1 MAKIEI
7 LQDIQIKKAK
17 PQEKEYFLNDGGGLR
32 LLVKENGSKIWQ
44 FRYTL
49 NGQRKKTSFKTY
61 PTVTLKEART
71 KRQEYQ
77 TLINSG
83 IDPINNAK
91 QIKEENTIDI
101 NGMFLNV
108 ADEWLNKEALRT
120 KENTHKNKLRVFTK
134 DINPFFKDKHIKE
147 IEVKDIVKIIELK
160 QLQAHEVASD
170 IFTHLDNLFRYAVL
184 RNYCDR
190 NILADIRKSDIIKPK
205 PVKHFSKITD
215 KNILKE
221 LVESIYNYN
230 GGYSLR
236 NALKTVLHIPLRAEN
251 LCNLK
256 WSYIDFDKKLLTIPR
271 ELMKISD
278 TNFDDFKMPLTDEV
292 INILKEQQLFTSH
305 QEWIFLGTN
314 NRDPINNESPNR
326 ALQRMGFNDDKKG
339 RKIRLHG
346 FRGTFRSL
354 IETLDIDNKFSFEVK
369 ERALDHQEKSK
380 VVRAYAHKSDYIN
393 QLIPLMNFW
402 SDFVL
407 NLKNNKD

>member
-1 MAKIEI
+1 MASINLLTDKEI
-7 LQDIQIKKAK
+7 KQAK
-17 PQEKEYFLNDGGGLR
+17 PKDENYSFNDGGGLR
-32 LLVKENGSKIWQ
+32 LLVKINSSKVWQ
-44 FRYTL
+44 FRYTF
-49 NGQRKKTSFKTY
+49 NGKRKETTFKTY
-61 PTVTLKEART
+61 PTVSLQEARSRR
-71 KRQEYQ
+71 KEYQ
-77 TLINSG
+77 ELINKG
-83 IDPINNAK
+83 IDPIEHFNT
-91 QIKEENTIDI
+91 IKEENIIDT

-108 ADEWLNKEALRT
+108 ATEWLNKEALRT
-120 KENTHKNKLRVFTK
+120 KESTHKNKLRVFTK

-147 IEVKDIVKIIELK
+147 IEIKDIVKIIELK

-184 RNYCDR
+184 RNYCER

-215 KNILKE
+215 INILKE

-230 GGYSLR
+230 GGHSLR
-236 NALKTVLHIPLRAEN
+236 NALKLILHIPLRAEN
-251 LCNLK
+251 LCKLK
-256 WSYIDFDKKLLTIPR
+256 WSYIDFDKQLLTIPR
-271 ELMKISD
+271 ELMKITD
-278 TNFDDFKMPLTDEV
+278 INFDDFKMPLTDEV
-292 INILKEQQLFTSH
+292 MKILKEQHIFTSY

-314 NRDPINNESPNR
+314 NSKPINNESPNR

-354 IETLDIDNKFSFEVK
+354 IETLDIDNKFGFEVK

-380 VVRAYAHKSDYIN
+380 VVRAYANKSDYIN

-402 SDFVL
+402 SDFIL
-407 NLKNNKD
+407 SLKNG

>member
-1 MAKIEI
+1 MPKIEL

-17 PQEKEYFLNDGGGLR
+17 PLEKEYFLNDGGGLR
-32 LLVKENGSKIWQ
+32 LLIKENGAKIWQ

-83 IDPINNAK
+83 IDPINHIK
-91 QIKEENTIDI
+91 QIKEENILDI

-108 ADEWLNKEALRT
+108 ANEWLDKESERT
-120 KENTHKNKLRVFTK
+120 KESTHKNKLRAFEK
-134 DINPFFKDKHIKE
+134 DIFPFLKNKHIKE
-147 IEVKDIVKIIELK
+147 IVIKDIINIIEKK
-160 QLQAHEVASD
+160 QLQAHEVATN
-170 IFTHLDNLFRYAVL
+170 IFTYMDNLFRYAVL
-184 RNYCDR
+184 KDYCER
-190 NILADIRKSDIIKPK
+190 NILADIKRSDIIRAK

-215 KNILKE
+215 PYILKE
-221 LVESIYNYN
+221 LIESIYNYN

-236 NALKTVLHIPLRAEN
+236 NALKLVLHIPLRAEN

-256 WSYIDFDKKLLTIPR
+256 WEYINFDKKLLTIPR
-271 ELMKISD
+271 ELMKVKD
-278 TNFDDFKMPLTDEV
+278 LNFDDFKMPLTDEV
-292 INILKEQQLFTSH
+292 INILKEQQLFTYH

-339 RKIRLHG
+339 KKIRLHG
-346 FRGTFRSL
+346 FRGTFRSM
-354 IETLDIDNKFSFEVK
+354 IETLDIENKFSFEVK
-369 ERALDHQEKSK
+369 ERALDHQENSK

-402 SDFVL
+402 SDYIL
-407 NLKNNKD
+407 SLKN

>member
-1 MAKIEI
+1 MASINLLTDKEI
-7 LQDIQIKKAK
+7 KQAK
-17 PQEKEYFLNDGGGLR
+17 PKDENYSFNDGGGLR
-32 LLVKENGSKIWQ
+32 LLVKINGSKIWQ
-44 FRYTL
+44 FKYTF
-49 NGQRKKTSFKTY
+49 NSKRRETTFKTY
-61 PTVTLKEART
+61 PTVSLQEART
-71 KRQEYQ
+71 KRREYQ
-77 TLINSG
+77 ELINKG
-83 IDPINNAK
+83 IDPIEYFK
-91 QIKEENTIDI
+91 TIKEENIIDT

-108 ADEWLNKEALRT
+108 ATEWLNKEALRT
-120 KENTHKNKLRVFTK
+120 KESTHKNKLRVFTK

-184 RNYCDR
+184 RNYCER

-215 KNILKE
+215 TNILKE

-230 GGYSLR
+230 GSHSLR
-236 NALKTVLHIPLRAEN
+236 NALKLVLHIPLRAEN

-256 WSYIDFDKKLLTIPR
+256 WAYIDYDKKLLTIPR

-278 TNFDDFKMPLTDEV
+278 INFDDFKMPLTDEV

-346 FRGTFRSL
+346 FRGTFRSV

-380 VVRAYAHKSDYIN
+380 VVRAYAHKSDYLN

-402 SDFVL
+402 SDYI
-407 NLKNNKD
+407 LKLRNE

>member
-1 MAKIEI
+1 MAQMEL
-7 LQDIQIKKAK
+7 LQDIQIRKAK
-17 PQEKEYFLNDGGGLR
+17 GQDNIYYLNDGGGLR
-32 LLVKENGSKIWQ
+32 LKITPTNSKIWE
-44 FRYTL
+44 FRYTF
-49 NGQRKKTSFKTY
+49 NGKSRKTTFKTY

-83 IDPINNAK
+83 SDPINHIK
-91 QIKEENTIDI
+91 QIKEENIFDK
-101 NGMFLNV
+101 NGMFINI
-108 ADEWLNKEALRT
+108 ANEWLDKESERT
-120 KENTHKNKLRVFTK
+120 KESTHKNKLRAFEK
-134 DINPFFKDKHIKE
+134 DINPFLKNKHIKE
-147 IEVKDIVKIIELK
+147 IAIKDIVNIIEKK
-160 QLQAHEVASD
+160 QLQAHEVATN
-170 IFTHLDNLFRYAVL
+170 IFTYLDNLFRYAVL
-184 RNYCDR
+184 KNYCER
-190 NILADIRKSDIIKPK
+190 NILADIKRTDIIRAK

-215 KNILKE
+215 PDILKE
-221 LVESIYNYN
+221 LIESIYNYN

-236 NALKTVLHIPLRAEN
+236 NALKFVLHIPLRAEN

-271 ELMKISD
+271 ELMKVKD
-278 TNFDDFKMPLTDEV
+278 LNFDDFKMPLTDEV

-346 FRGTFRSL
+346 FRGTFRSM
-354 IETLDIDNKFSFEVK
+354 IETLDIENKFSFEVK
-369 ERALDHQEKSK
+369 ERALDHQENSK
-380 VVRAYAHKSDYIN
+380 VVRAYAHKSDYVQ

-402 SDFVL
+402 SDYIL
-407 NLKNNKD
+407 ILKN

>member
-1 MAKIEI
+1 MAQMEL
-7 LQDIQIKKAK
+7 LQDIQIRKAK
-17 PQEKEYFLNDGGGLR
+17 GQDNIYYLNDGGGLR
-32 LLVKENGSKIWQ
+32 LKITPTNSKIWE
-44 FRYTL
+44 FRYTF
-49 NGQRKKTSFKTY
+49 NGKSRKTTFKTY

-83 IDPINNAK
+83 SDPINHIK
-91 QIKEENTIDI
+91 QVKEENTLDI
-101 NGMFLNV
+101 NGMFINI
-108 ADEWLNKEALRT
+108 ANEWLDKESERT
-120 KENTHKNKLRVFTK
+120 KESTHKNKLRAFEK
-134 DINPFFKDKHIKE
+134 DINPFLKNKHIKE
-147 IEVKDIVKIIELK
+147 IAIKDIVNIIEKK
-160 QLQAHEVASD
+160 QLQAHEVATN
-170 IFTHLDNLFRYAVL
+170 IFTYLDNLFRYAVL
-184 RNYCDR
+184 KNYCER
-190 NILADIRKSDIIKPK
+190 NILADIKRTDIIRAK

-215 KNILKE
+215 PDILKE
-221 LVESIYNYN
+221 LIVSIYNYN

-236 NALKTVLHIPLRAEN
+236 NALKFVLHIPLRAEN

-271 ELMKISD
+271 ELMKVKD
-278 TNFDDFKMPLTDEV
+278 LNFDDFKMPLTEEV

-346 FRGTFRSL
+346 FRGTFRSM
-354 IETLDIDNKFSFEVK
+354 IETLDIENKFSFEVK
-369 ERALDHQEKSK
+369 ERALDHQENSK
-380 VVRAYAHKSDYIN
+380 VVRAYAHKSDYVQ

-402 SDFVL
+402 SDYIL
-407 NLKNNKD
+407 ILKN

>member
-17 PQEKEYFLNDGGGLR
+17 PKEKEYFLNDGGGLR

-61 PTVTLKEART
+61 PTVSLKEART

-83 IDPINNAK
+83 IDPIDNAK
-91 QIKEENTIDI
+91 QIKEENIIDA

-108 ADEWLNKEALRT
+108 ASEWLNKEAERT
-120 KENTHKNKLRVFTK
+120 KESTHKNKLRAFTK

-170 IFTHLDNLFRYAVL
+170 IFTYLDNLFRYAVL
-184 RNYCDR
+184 RSYCER
-190 NILADIRKSDIIKPK
+190 NILADIRKSDIIRPK

-215 KNILKE
+215 TNILKE

-230 GGYSLR
+230 GGHSLR
-236 NALKTVLHIPLRAEN
+236 NALKLVLHIPLRAEN

-256 WSYIDFDKKLLTIPR
+256 WSYIDYDKKLLTIPR

-278 TNFDDFKMPLTDEV
+278 SNFDDFKMPLTDEV

-346 FRGTFRSL
+346 FRGTFRSM
-354 IETLDIDNKFSFEVK
+354 IETLDIDNKFSFEAK

-402 SDFVL
+402 TNYILSL
-407 NLKNNKD
+407 NKK

>member
-1 MAKIEI
+1 MAKIEL

-17 PQEKEYFLNDGGGLR
+17 AQEKEYFLNDGGGLR
-32 LLVKENGSKIWQ
+32 LRITPTGDKVWE

-49 NGQRKKTSFKTY
+49 NGLRKKTSFKTY

-71 KRQEYQ
+71 KKQGYQ

-91 QIKEENTIDI
+91 QIKEENIIDT

-108 ADEWLNKEALRT
+108 ADEWLNKESLRT

-147 IEVKDIVKIIELK
+147 IEIKDIVKIIELK

-184 RNYCDR
+184 RNYCER

-215 KNILKE
+215 TNILKE

-230 GGYSLR
+230 GGHSLR
-236 NALKTVLHIPLRAEN
+236 NALKLVLHIPLRAEN

-278 TNFDDFKMPLTDEV
+278 SNFDDFKMPLTNES
-292 INILKEQQLFTSH
+292 INILKEQQIFTGY
-305 QEWIFLGTN
+305 QEWVFLGTN

-326 ALQRMGFNDDKKG
+326 VLQRMGFNDDKKG

-393 QLIPLMNFW
+393 QLIPLMDFW
-402 SDFVL
+402 SEYIL
-407 NLKNNKD
+407 SLKC

>member
-17 PQEKEYFLNDGGGLR
+17 PKEKDYFLNDGGGLR

-49 NGQRKKTSFKTY
+49 NSQRKKTSFKTY
-61 PTVTLKEART
+61 PTVSLKEARI
-71 KRQEYQ
+71 KKQEYQ
-77 TLINSG
+77 ELINKG
-83 IDPINNAK
+83 IDPIDNAK
-91 QIKEENTIDI
+91 QIKEENIIDT
-101 NGMFLNV
+101 NGMFLNLV
-108 ADEWLNKEALRT
+108 DEWLTKEALRT
-120 KENTHKNKLRVFTK
+120 KESTHKNKLRVFTK
-134 DINPFFKDKHIKE
+134 DINPFLKDKHIKDVQ
-147 IEVKDIVKIIELK
+147 IKDIVKIIELK

-184 RNYCDR
+184 RNYCER

-215 KNILKE
+215 TNILKE

-236 NALKTVLHIPLRAEN
+236 NALKLVLNIPLRAEN

-278 TNFDDFKMPLTDEV
+278 SNFDNFKMPLTDEA
-292 INILKEQQLFTSH
+292 INILKEQQTFTGY

-354 IETLDIDNKFSFEVK
+354 VETLDIDNKFSFEVK
-369 ERALDHQEKSK
+369 ERALDHHEKSK

-402 SDFVL
+402 SDYIL
-407 NLKNNKD
+407 SLKD